1 MLVAR
6 LRVCTHTH
14 TPPPACVN
22 NVCLSPTRLLDEI
35 LFFRIK
41 NNTQWGKFRKL
52 FETRTHDAEVMTNLI
67 KDGIFNSIT
76 EYVNLVPL
84 GYETYITDK
93 VRELLRFVQN
103 ETSAYIK
110 FAPDFF
116 VVDKSNPENLYL
128 LEFKCTR
135 TPLYS
140 PRRINMLRLRAS
152 DSTLEAEAIG
162 QMEQAPFENYLRLNQ
177 MRVRVAIL
185 NHCAYADQILLCEL
199 VEKIKVIHRDV
210 VQTTTFKGSRTPFV
224 NIDLRSMRSL
234 TNFLVEEHPRL
245 NRDIIEEGVA
255 NTIIRLR
262 ENLPV
267 IHANE

>member
-1 MLVAR
+1 MK
-6 LRVCTHTH
+6 
-14 TPPPACVN
+14 
-22 NVCLSPTRLLDEI
+22 I
-35 LFFRIK
+35 FFFRIRK
-41 NNTQWGKFRKL
+41 QYTMGKAKKL

-84 GYETYITDK
+84 GYETHITDR

-103 ETSAYIK
+103 ETSTYIK

-116 VVDKSNPENLYL
+116 VVGRSNPENLYL

-152 DSTLEAEAIG
+152 DSTLKAEAIG
-162 QMEQAPFENYLRLNQ
+162 QMEQAPFENYLRLKV

-185 NHCAYADQILLCEL
+185 NYCAYADPKLLCEL
-199 VEKIKVIHRDV
+199 IERIKVIHRDV
-210 VQTTTFKGSRTPFV
+210 VQTTTLRGSRTPFV

-234 TNFLVEEHPRL
+234 TNFLCEEHPSL
-245 NRDIIEEGVA
+245 GRDIIEEGVA
-255 NTIIRLR
+255 NTIIRLG

-267 IHANE
+267 IHADE